1 MYQLQRRALSNPAL
15 FADSYK
21 LSHKAMEPEGTEI
34 IYSNFTPRFN
44 KYFKELYPNHD
55 GKTVVFGIYPFL
67 LDFLVDYWEKG
78 FFKRPKED
86 VLQEIRETCYPY
98 VGMDTSDL
106 KHFEELHDLGYL
118 PLRVKALPEGST
130 VNTNIPVLTV
140 VNTHK
145 NFSWLTNYIESVL
158 SSELWKPM
166 TVATFAR
173 EFDKLVRHWF
183 DKTVSDQTF
192 RHFAIH
198 DFSYRGHG
206 THRESAMC
214 GAAPLLF
221 SNGTDNIPG
230 ILVARSL
237 YNASEDVAGS
247 VAASEHSVTTLGI
260 NFFADQKFEGELEVL
275 TTQLKN
281 RMLSLG
287 IYGEYDKALGELVTL
302 YRLLTEVYPS
312 GIFSYVSDSYDYWR
326 VLTLILPI
334 LKSVILR
341 REGKLVIR
349 PDCYSSD
356 TEVLTN
362 RGFIL
367 FKDLTTDDQ
376 VAQVLDDGSY
386 EFVTPLKIVNE
397 NYKGKMYHFKDHHG
411 KVDQL
416 VTPNH
421 RMIYKQINS
430 SDHSKVVEK
439 IVYAEDMKKR
449 GNCLNYFERSAKAQN
464 KGKSLTPLERLNI
477 AFQADGCYRIGCN
490 NTIRFS
496 FSKQRK
502 ITRLTTILTEAAIP
516 FKIYNLSN
524 GQKEFNITLDKNLV
538 AKDFSWVNIADL
550 CSNWCEEFLEELK
563 HWDGSIRN
571 AGRFKYDTT
580 TESCSKIV
588 ELVAISAGK
597 GVLTSQAKDARQNHF
612 LDVFTSNILANNTCG
627 GQSWTKKEVDYE
639 GTVHCVQVPTG
650 RLIVKRNKSI
660 MVCGNSG
667 DPVKIVCGEKL
678 TLSEVDEKAIS
689 RLSYNT
695 EFTFNGKPYR
705 VIRDLSVVPEERYL
719 PFFELIR
726 NEFIEEIRTEQTPEE
741 KGSIQVLS
749 EVFGFT
755 TNTKGY
761 KELPPQIGLIYG
773 DGITYARGSAIY
785 SQLADK
791 GFASNNVVLGIGSYS
806 FAGGTRDTL
815 GFAIKATYAEIN
827 GNPTPIYKEPKTD
840 LSKKSARGL
849 MKIVEDD
856 KGELVLVDQVSWA
869 EEAEGLLQVVFEN
882 GKLFNQPDFT
892 EIRTRLG
899 FYE

>member
-21 LSHKAMEPEGTEI
+21 LSHKAMEPKGTEI

-44 KYFKELYPNHD
+44 KYFKSLYPNHD

-237 YNASEDVAGS
+237 YNAPEDVAGS

-334 LKSVILR
+334 LKPVILR

-349 PDCYSSD
+349 PD
-356 TEVLTN
+356 
-362 RGFIL
+362 
-367 FKDLTTDDQ
+367 
-376 VAQVLDDGSY
+376 
-386 EFVTPLKIVNE
+386 
-397 NYKGKMYHFKDHHG
+397 
-411 KVDQL
+411 
-416 VTPNH
+416 
-421 RMIYKQINS
+421 
-430 SDHSKVVEK
+430 
-439 IVYAEDMKKR
+439 
-449 GNCLNYFERSAKAQN
+449 
-464 KGKSLTPLERLNI
+464 
-477 AFQADGCYRIGCN
+477 
-490 NTIRFS
+490 
-496 FSKQRK
+496 
-502 ITRLTTILTEAAIP
+502 
-516 FKIYNLSN
+516 
-524 GQKEFNITLDKNLV
+524 
-538 AKDFSWVNIADL
+538 
-550 CSNWCEEFLEELK
+550 
-563 HWDGSIRN
+563 
-571 AGRFKYDTT
+571 
-580 TESCSKIV
+580 
-588 ELVAISAGK
+588 
-597 GVLTSQAKDARQNHF
+597 
-612 LDVFTSNILANNTCG
+612 
-627 GQSWTKKEVDYE
+627 
-639 GTVHCVQVPTG
+639 
-650 RLIVKRNKSI
+650 
-660 MVCGNSG
+660 SG

-791 GFASNNVVLGIGSYS
+791 GFASNNVVLGVGSFS

-815 GFAIKATYAEIN
+815 GFAIKATYAEVN

-840 LSKKSARGL
+840 VSKKSARGL

>member
-1 MYQLQRRALSNPAL
+1 MYQLQRSALSNPAL

-21 LSHKAMEPEGTEI
+21 LSHKAMEPEGTEV

-44 KYFKELYPNHD
+44 KYFKALYPDHD

-67 LDFLVDYWEKG
+67 LEFLVESWNEG
-78 FFKRPKED
+78 FFNRPKEE
-86 VLQEIRETCYPY
+86 VLEEIREVCYPY
-98 VGMDTSDL
+98 VGMDTKDL
-106 KHFEELHDLGYL
+106 KHFEDLHDLGYL

-237 YNASEDVAGS
+237 YNAPEDVAGS

-334 LKSVILR
+334 LKPVILR

-349 PDCYSSD
+349 PD
-356 TEVLTN
+356 
-362 RGFIL
+362 
-367 FKDLTTDDQ
+367 
-376 VAQVLDDGSY
+376 
-386 EFVTPLKIVNE
+386 
-397 NYKGKMYHFKDHHG
+397 
-411 KVDQL
+411 
-416 VTPNH
+416 
-421 RMIYKQINS
+421 
-430 SDHSKVVEK
+430 
-439 IVYAEDMKKR
+439 
-449 GNCLNYFERSAKAQN
+449 
-464 KGKSLTPLERLNI
+464 
-477 AFQADGCYRIGCN
+477 
-490 NTIRFS
+490 
-496 FSKQRK
+496 
-502 ITRLTTILTEAAIP
+502 
-516 FKIYNLSN
+516 
-524 GQKEFNITLDKNLV
+524 
-538 AKDFSWVNIADL
+538 
-550 CSNWCEEFLEELK
+550 
-563 HWDGSIRN
+563 
-571 AGRFKYDTT
+571 
-580 TESCSKIV
+580 
-588 ELVAISAGK
+588 
-597 GVLTSQAKDARQNHF
+597 
-612 LDVFTSNILANNTCG
+612 
-627 GQSWTKKEVDYE
+627 
-639 GTVHCVQVPTG
+639 
-650 RLIVKRNKSI
+650 
-660 MVCGNSG
+660 SG

-791 GFASNNVVLGIGSYS
+791 GFASNNVVLGVGSFS

-856 KGELVLVDQVSWA
+856 KGELVLVDQVSLA

>member
-1 MYQLQRRALSNPAL
+1 MYQLQRSALSNPAL

-166 TVATFAR
+166 TVATVAR

-237 YNASEDVAGS
+237 YNAPEDVAGS

-260 NFFADQKFEGELEVL
+260 NFFADQKFDGELKTL
-275 TTQLKN
+275 ADQLLNK
-281 RMLSLG
+281 MIALG
-287 IYGEYDKALGELVTL
+287 IQSEYEKALGELVTI
-302 YRLLTEVYPS
+302 YRLLTEVYPT

-334 LKSVILR
+334 LKPVILR

-356 TEVLTN
+356 TQTLTKS
-362 RGFIL
+362 GWKL
-367 FKDLTTDDQ
+367 FKDLSPTDQ

-386 EFVTPLKIVNE
+386 EFVTPLKIVNVP
-397 NYKGKMYHFKDHHG
+397 YKGKMFLFKDHHG

-416 VTPNH
+416 VTPDH
-421 RMIYKQINS
+421 RMLYKQIHPDGS
-430 SDHSKVVEK
+430 VSEVIKFAK
-439 IVYAEDMKKR
+439 DMKNS
-449 GNCLNYFERSAKAQN
+449 GNHLNYFERSAKSIN
-464 KGKSLTPLERLNI
+464 RYKTLTSLERLNI
-477 AFQADGCYRIGCN
+477 AFQADGSFIRGCN
-490 NTIRFS
+490 TRVRFS
-496 FSKQRK
+496 FSKKRK
-502 ITRLTTILTEAAIP
+502 IGRLISILNSTGLPYKVYQLAGN
-516 FKIYNLSN
+516 KV
-524 GQKEFNITLDKNLV
+524 EFNVEVSATLLSKTFD
-538 AKDFSWVNIADL
+538 WVDTSNL
-550 CSNWCEEFLEELK
+550 CSNWSSEFIEELK
-563 HWDGSIRN
+563 YWDSSIRSN
-571 AGRFKYDTT
+571 GRFKYDTT
-580 TESCSKIV
+580 TYTCSTVV
-588 ELVAISAGK
+588 ELIAIAAGK
-597 GVLTSQAKDARQNHF
+597 GIYTSYSSDARQAHF
-612 LDVFTSNILANNTCG
+612 SDVYTSHIMDSNKAG
-627 GQSWTKKEVDYE
+627 GQSWTKEEVDYD

-667 DPVKIVCGEKL
+667 DPVNITSGHTVTELLEYPDFDSFATSPSFRQKFDVIKL
-678 TLSEVDEKAIS
+678 KDTYYRDDSELD
-689 RLSYNT
+689 T
-695 EFTFNGKPYR
+695 NG
-705 VIRDLSVVPEERYL
+705 
-719 PFFELIR
+719 
-726 NEFIEEIRTEQTPEE
+726 EFIKKYAVVTEEEV

-791 GFASNNVVLGIGSYS
+791 GFASNNVVLGVGSFS
-806 FAGGTRDTL
+806 FSSSLSRDSL
-815 GFAIKATYAEIN
+815 GFAVKATYAEIN

-892 EIRTRLG
+892 DIRTRLG
-899 FYE
+899 FSE

>member
-1 MYQLQRRALSNPAL
+1 MYQLQRSALSNPAL

-21 LSHKAMEPEGTEI
+21 LSHKAMEPEGTEV

-44 KYFKELYPNHD
+44 KYFKALYPDHD

-98 VGMDTSDL
+98 VGMDTTDL

-145 NFSWLTNYIESVL
+145 DFSWLTNYIESVL

-166 TVATFAR
+166 TIATVAR
-173 EFDKLVRHWF
+173 EFDKLTRYWF

-237 YNASEDVAGS
+237 YNAPEDVAGS

-260 NFFADQKFEGELEVL
+260 NFFAGQKFEGELGVL

-287 IYGEYDKALGELVTL
+287 ICSEYDKALGELVTL

-326 VLTLILPI
+326 VLTVILPI
-334 LKSVILR
+334 LKPVIMR
-341 REGKLVIR
+341 RDGKLVVR
-349 PDCYSSD
+349 PD
-356 TEVLTN
+356 
-362 RGFIL
+362 
-367 FKDLTTDDQ
+367 
-376 VAQVLDDGSY
+376 
-386 EFVTPLKIVNE
+386 
-397 NYKGKMYHFKDHHG
+397 
-411 KVDQL
+411 
-416 VTPNH
+416 
-421 RMIYKQINS
+421 
-430 SDHSKVVEK
+430 
-439 IVYAEDMKKR
+439 
-449 GNCLNYFERSAKAQN
+449 
-464 KGKSLTPLERLNI
+464 
-477 AFQADGCYRIGCN
+477 
-490 NTIRFS
+490 
-496 FSKQRK
+496 
-502 ITRLTTILTEAAIP
+502 
-516 FKIYNLSN
+516 
-524 GQKEFNITLDKNLV
+524 
-538 AKDFSWVNIADL
+538 
-550 CSNWCEEFLEELK
+550 
-563 HWDGSIRN
+563 
-571 AGRFKYDTT
+571 
-580 TESCSKIV
+580 
-588 ELVAISAGK
+588 
-597 GVLTSQAKDARQNHF
+597 
-612 LDVFTSNILANNTCG
+612 
-627 GQSWTKKEVDYE
+627 
-639 GTVHCVQVPTG
+639 
-650 RLIVKRNKSI
+650 
-660 MVCGNSG
+660 SG
-667 DPVKIVCGEKL
+667 DPVKIVCGYPL
-678 TLSEVDEKAIS
+678 TEAWFEGI
-689 RLSYNT
+689 YGGIT
-695 EFTFNGKPYR
+695 Q
-705 VIRDLSVVPEERYL
+705 EEA
-719 PFFELIR
+719 
-726 NEFIEEIRTEQTPEE
+726 
-741 KGSIQVLS
+741 KGSIQILS
-749 EVFGFT
+749 EIFGYT
-755 TNTKGY
+755 VNAKGY

-773 DGITYARGSAIY
+773 DGITYERGSAIY
-785 SQLADK
+785 SQLAAK
-791 GFASNNVVLGIGSYS
+791 GFASNNVVLGVGSYS

-815 GFAIKATYAEIN
+815 GFAIKATYAEVN
-827 GNPTPIYKEPKTD
+827 GIPTPIYKEPKTD
-840 LSKKSARGL
+840 VSKKSARGL

-856 KGELVLVDQVSWA
+856 KGELVLVDQVSWD
-869 EEAEGLLQVVFEN
+869 EESEGLLQVVFEN

>member
-1 MYQLQRRALSNPAL
+1 MALVAIKVGFNMYQLQRRALSNPAL

-44 KYFKELYPNHD
+44 KYFKELYPYHD

-237 YNASEDVAGS
+237 YNAPEDVAGS

-334 LKSVILR
+334 LKPVILR

-349 PDCYSSD
+349 PD
-356 TEVLTN
+356 
-362 RGFIL
+362 
-367 FKDLTTDDQ
+367 
-376 VAQVLDDGSY
+376 
-386 EFVTPLKIVNE
+386 
-397 NYKGKMYHFKDHHG
+397 
-411 KVDQL
+411 
-416 VTPNH
+416 
-421 RMIYKQINS
+421 
-430 SDHSKVVEK
+430 
-439 IVYAEDMKKR
+439 
-449 GNCLNYFERSAKAQN
+449 
-464 KGKSLTPLERLNI
+464 
-477 AFQADGCYRIGCN
+477 
-490 NTIRFS
+490 
-496 FSKQRK
+496 
-502 ITRLTTILTEAAIP
+502 
-516 FKIYNLSN
+516 
-524 GQKEFNITLDKNLV
+524 
-538 AKDFSWVNIADL
+538 
-550 CSNWCEEFLEELK
+550 
-563 HWDGSIRN
+563 
-571 AGRFKYDTT
+571 
-580 TESCSKIV
+580 
-588 ELVAISAGK
+588 
-597 GVLTSQAKDARQNHF
+597 
-612 LDVFTSNILANNTCG
+612 
-627 GQSWTKKEVDYE
+627 
-639 GTVHCVQVPTG
+639 
-650 RLIVKRNKSI
+650 
-660 MVCGNSG
+660 SG

>member
-21 LSHKAMEPEGTEI
+21 LSHKAMEPKGTEI

-44 KYFKELYPNHD
+44 KYFKSLYPNHD

-98 VGMDTSDL
+98 VGMDTTDL

-173 EFDKLVRHWF
+173 EFSKLVDEWF
-183 DKTVSDQTF
+183 DKTVVDQTF
-192 RHFAIH
+192 RRFAIH

-206 THRESAMC
+206 THRESAIC

-237 YNASEDVAGS
+237 YNAPEDVAGS

-260 NFFADQKFEGELEVL
+260 NFFAGQKFEGELGVL
-275 TTQLKN
+275 ATQLKN

-287 IYGEYDKALGELVTL
+287 IYGEYAKALGELVTL

-334 LKSVILR
+334 LKPVILR

-349 PDCYSSD
+349 PD
-356 TEVLTN
+356 
-362 RGFIL
+362 
-367 FKDLTTDDQ
+367 
-376 VAQVLDDGSY
+376 
-386 EFVTPLKIVNE
+386 
-397 NYKGKMYHFKDHHG
+397 
-411 KVDQL
+411 
-416 VTPNH
+416 
-421 RMIYKQINS
+421 
-430 SDHSKVVEK
+430 
-439 IVYAEDMKKR
+439 
-449 GNCLNYFERSAKAQN
+449 
-464 KGKSLTPLERLNI
+464 
-477 AFQADGCYRIGCN
+477 
-490 NTIRFS
+490 
-496 FSKQRK
+496 
-502 ITRLTTILTEAAIP
+502 
-516 FKIYNLSN
+516 
-524 GQKEFNITLDKNLV
+524 
-538 AKDFSWVNIADL
+538 
-550 CSNWCEEFLEELK
+550 
-563 HWDGSIRN
+563 
-571 AGRFKYDTT
+571 
-580 TESCSKIV
+580 
-588 ELVAISAGK
+588 
-597 GVLTSQAKDARQNHF
+597 
-612 LDVFTSNILANNTCG
+612 
-627 GQSWTKKEVDYE
+627 
-639 GTVHCVQVPTG
+639 
-650 RLIVKRNKSI
+650 
-660 MVCGNSG
+660 SG

-678 TLSEVDEKAIS
+678 ALSEVDEKAIS

-705 VIRDLSVVPEERYL
+705 VIRDLSVLPEDRYL

-726 NEFIEEIRTEQTPEE
+726 NEFIEEVRTEQTPEE

-749 EVFGFT
+749 EVFGST
-755 TNTKGY
+755 INAKGY

-773 DGITYARGSAIY
+773 DGITYERGSAIY
-785 SQLADK
+785 SQLAAK
-791 GFASNNVVLGIGSYS
+791 GFASNNVVLGVGSYS

-815 GFAIKATYAEIN
+815 GFAIKATYAEVN
-827 GNPTPIYKEPKTD
+827 GIPTPIYKEPKTD
-840 LSKKSARGL
+840 VSKKSARGL

-856 KGELVLVDQVSWA
+856 KGELVLVDQVSWD
-869 EEAEGLLQVVFEN
+869 EESEGLLQVVFEN

>member
-21 LSHKAMEPEGTEI
+21 LSHKAMEPKGTEI

-44 KYFKELYPNHD
+44 KYFKSLYPNHD

-98 VGMDTSDL
+98 VGMDTTDL

-173 EFDKLVRHWF
+173 EFSKLVDEWF
-183 DKTVSDQTF
+183 DKTVVDQTF
-192 RHFAIH
+192 RRFAIH

-206 THRESAMC
+206 THRESAIC

-237 YNASEDVAGS
+237 YNAPEDVAGS

-260 NFFADQKFEGELEVL
+260 NFFAGQKFEGELGVL
-275 TTQLKN
+275 ATQLKN

-334 LKSVILR
+334 LKDVILR

-349 PDCYSSD
+349 PD
-356 TEVLTN
+356 
-362 RGFIL
+362 
-367 FKDLTTDDQ
+367 
-376 VAQVLDDGSY
+376 
-386 EFVTPLKIVNE
+386 
-397 NYKGKMYHFKDHHG
+397 
-411 KVDQL
+411 
-416 VTPNH
+416 
-421 RMIYKQINS
+421 
-430 SDHSKVVEK
+430 
-439 IVYAEDMKKR
+439 
-449 GNCLNYFERSAKAQN
+449 
-464 KGKSLTPLERLNI
+464 
-477 AFQADGCYRIGCN
+477 
-490 NTIRFS
+490 
-496 FSKQRK
+496 
-502 ITRLTTILTEAAIP
+502 
-516 FKIYNLSN
+516 
-524 GQKEFNITLDKNLV
+524 
-538 AKDFSWVNIADL
+538 
-550 CSNWCEEFLEELK
+550 
-563 HWDGSIRN
+563 
-571 AGRFKYDTT
+571 
-580 TESCSKIV
+580 
-588 ELVAISAGK
+588 
-597 GVLTSQAKDARQNHF
+597 
-612 LDVFTSNILANNTCG
+612 
-627 GQSWTKKEVDYE
+627 
-639 GTVHCVQVPTG
+639 
-650 RLIVKRNKSI
+650 
-660 MVCGNSG
+660 SG
-667 DPVKIVCGEKL
+667 DPVKIVCGEKPAL
-678 TLSEVDEKAIS
+678 AEVDEKSIS
-689 RLSYNT
+689 RLTYNN
-695 EFTFNGKPYR
+695 EFIYNGKPYR
-705 VIRDLSVVPEERYL
+705 VIRDLSVLPEDRYL

-726 NEFIEEIRTEQTPEE
+726 NKFIEEIRIDQTPEE

-755 TNTKGY
+755 TNAKGY

-773 DGITYARGSAIY
+773 DGITYERGSAIY
-785 SQLADK
+785 SQLAAK
-791 GFASNNVVLGIGSYS
+791 GFASNNVVLGV
-806 FAGGTRDTL
+806 
-815 GFAIKATYAEIN
+815 
-827 GNPTPIYKEPKTD
+827 
-840 LSKKSARGL
+840 GL
-849 MKIVEDD
+849 
-856 KGELVLVDQVSWA
+856 
-869 EEAEGLLQVVFEN
+869 
-882 GKLFNQPDFT
+882 T
-892 EIRTRLG
+892 
-899 FYE
+899 

>member
-206 THRESAMC
+206 THRESAVC

-237 YNASEDVAGS
+237 YNAPEDVAGS

-334 LKSVILR
+334 LKPVILR

-349 PDCYSSD
+349 PD
-356 TEVLTN
+356 
-362 RGFIL
+362 
-367 FKDLTTDDQ
+367 
-376 VAQVLDDGSY
+376 
-386 EFVTPLKIVNE
+386 
-397 NYKGKMYHFKDHHG
+397 
-411 KVDQL
+411 
-416 VTPNH
+416 
-421 RMIYKQINS
+421 
-430 SDHSKVVEK
+430 
-439 IVYAEDMKKR
+439 
-449 GNCLNYFERSAKAQN
+449 
-464 KGKSLTPLERLNI
+464 
-477 AFQADGCYRIGCN
+477 
-490 NTIRFS
+490 
-496 FSKQRK
+496 
-502 ITRLTTILTEAAIP
+502 
-516 FKIYNLSN
+516 
-524 GQKEFNITLDKNLV
+524 
-538 AKDFSWVNIADL
+538 
-550 CSNWCEEFLEELK
+550 
-563 HWDGSIRN
+563 
-571 AGRFKYDTT
+571 
-580 TESCSKIV
+580 
-588 ELVAISAGK
+588 
-597 GVLTSQAKDARQNHF
+597 
-612 LDVFTSNILANNTCG
+612 
-627 GQSWTKKEVDYE
+627 
-639 GTVHCVQVPTG
+639 
-650 RLIVKRNKSI
+650 
-660 MVCGNSG
+660 SG

-678 TLSEVDEKAIS
+678 ALLEVDEKAIS

-695 EFTFNGKPYR
+695 EFTFKGKPYR

-755 TNTKGY
+755 TNAKGY

-791 GFASNNVVLGIGSYS
+791 GFASNNVVLGVGSFS

-815 GFAIKATYAEIN
+815 GFAIKATYAEVN

-840 LSKKSARGL
+840 VSKKSARGL

-869 EEAEGLLQVVFEN
+869 EEAEGLFQVVFEN

>member
-21 LSHKAMEPEGTEI
+21 LSHKAMEPKGTEI

-44 KYFKELYPNHD
+44 KYFKSLYPNHD

-98 VGMDTSDL
+98 VGMDTTDL

-173 EFDKLVRHWF
+173 EFSKLVDEWF
-183 DKTVSDQTF
+183 DKTVVDQTF
-192 RHFAIH
+192 RRFAIH

-206 THRESAMC
+206 THRESAIC

-237 YNASEDVAGS
+237 YNAPEDVAGS

-260 NFFADQKFEGELEVL
+260 NFFAGQKFEGELGVL
-275 TTQLKN
+275 ATQLKN

-287 IYGEYDKALGELVTL
+287 IYGEYAKALGELVTL

-334 LKSVILR
+334 LKPVILR

-349 PDCYSSD
+349 PD
-356 TEVLTN
+356 
-362 RGFIL
+362 
-367 FKDLTTDDQ
+367 
-376 VAQVLDDGSY
+376 
-386 EFVTPLKIVNE
+386 
-397 NYKGKMYHFKDHHG
+397 
-411 KVDQL
+411 
-416 VTPNH
+416 
-421 RMIYKQINS
+421 
-430 SDHSKVVEK
+430 
-439 IVYAEDMKKR
+439 
-449 GNCLNYFERSAKAQN
+449 
-464 KGKSLTPLERLNI
+464 
-477 AFQADGCYRIGCN
+477 
-490 NTIRFS
+490 
-496 FSKQRK
+496 
-502 ITRLTTILTEAAIP
+502 
-516 FKIYNLSN
+516 
-524 GQKEFNITLDKNLV
+524 
-538 AKDFSWVNIADL
+538 
-550 CSNWCEEFLEELK
+550 
-563 HWDGSIRN
+563 
-571 AGRFKYDTT
+571 
-580 TESCSKIV
+580 
-588 ELVAISAGK
+588 
-597 GVLTSQAKDARQNHF
+597 
-612 LDVFTSNILANNTCG
+612 
-627 GQSWTKKEVDYE
+627 
-639 GTVHCVQVPTG
+639 
-650 RLIVKRNKSI
+650 
-660 MVCGNSG
+660 SG
-667 DPVKIVCGEKL
+667 DPVKIVCGEKPAL
-678 TLSEVDEKAIS
+678 AEVDEKSIS
-689 RLSYNT
+689 RLTYNN
-695 EFTFNGKPYR
+695 EFIYNGKPYR
-705 VIRDLSVVPEERYL
+705 VIRDFSVLPEDRYL

-726 NEFIEEIRTEQTPEE
+726 NEFIEEVRTEQTPEE

-749 EVFGFT
+749 EVFGST
-755 TNTKGY
+755 INAKGY

-773 DGITYARGSAIY
+773 DGITYERGSAIY
-785 SQLADK
+785 SQLAAK
-791 GFASNNVVLGIGSYS
+791 GFASNNVVLGVGSYS

-815 GFAIKATYAEIN
+815 GFAIKATYAEVN
-827 GNPTPIYKEPKTD
+827 GIPTPIYKEPKTD
-840 LSKKSARGL
+840 VSKKSARGL

-856 KGELVLVDQVSWA
+856 KGELVLVDQVSWD
-869 EEAEGLLQVVFEN
+869 EESEGLLQVVFEN

>member
-21 LSHKAMEPEGTEI
+21 LSHKAMEPKGTEI

-44 KYFKELYPNHD
+44 KYFKSLYPNHD

-237 YNASEDVAGS
+237 YNAPEDVAGS

-334 LKSVILR
+334 LKPVILR

-349 PDCYSSD
+349 PD
-356 TEVLTN
+356 
-362 RGFIL
+362 
-367 FKDLTTDDQ
+367 
-376 VAQVLDDGSY
+376 
-386 EFVTPLKIVNE
+386 
-397 NYKGKMYHFKDHHG
+397 
-411 KVDQL
+411 
-416 VTPNH
+416 
-421 RMIYKQINS
+421 
-430 SDHSKVVEK
+430 
-439 IVYAEDMKKR
+439 
-449 GNCLNYFERSAKAQN
+449 
-464 KGKSLTPLERLNI
+464 
-477 AFQADGCYRIGCN
+477 
-490 NTIRFS
+490 
-496 FSKQRK
+496 
-502 ITRLTTILTEAAIP
+502 
-516 FKIYNLSN
+516 
-524 GQKEFNITLDKNLV
+524 
-538 AKDFSWVNIADL
+538 
-550 CSNWCEEFLEELK
+550 
-563 HWDGSIRN
+563 
-571 AGRFKYDTT
+571 
-580 TESCSKIV
+580 
-588 ELVAISAGK
+588 
-597 GVLTSQAKDARQNHF
+597 
-612 LDVFTSNILANNTCG
+612 
-627 GQSWTKKEVDYE
+627 
-639 GTVHCVQVPTG
+639 
-650 RLIVKRNKSI
+650 
-660 MVCGNSG
+660 SG

-678 TLSEVDEKAIS
+678 TLSEIDEKAIS

-791 GFASNNVVLGIGSYS
+791 GFASNNVVLGVGSFS

-815 GFAIKATYAEIN
+815 GFAIKATYAEVN

-840 LSKKSARGL
+840 VSKKSARGL

>member
-1 MYQLQRRALSNPAL
+1 
-15 FADSYK
+15 
-21 LSHKAMEPEGTEI
+21 
-34 IYSNFTPRFN
+34 
-44 KYFKELYPNHD
+44 
-55 GKTVVFGIYPFL
+55 
-67 LDFLVDYWEKG
+67 
-78 FFKRPKED
+78 
-86 VLQEIRETCYPY
+86 
-98 VGMDTSDL
+98 MDTSDL

-237 YNASEDVAGS
+237 YNAPEDVAGS

-334 LKSVILR
+334 LKPVILR

-349 PDCYSSD
+349 PD
-356 TEVLTN
+356 
-362 RGFIL
+362 
-367 FKDLTTDDQ
+367 
-376 VAQVLDDGSY
+376 
-386 EFVTPLKIVNE
+386 
-397 NYKGKMYHFKDHHG
+397 
-411 KVDQL
+411 
-416 VTPNH
+416 
-421 RMIYKQINS
+421 
-430 SDHSKVVEK
+430 
-439 IVYAEDMKKR
+439 
-449 GNCLNYFERSAKAQN
+449 
-464 KGKSLTPLERLNI
+464 
-477 AFQADGCYRIGCN
+477 
-490 NTIRFS
+490 
-496 FSKQRK
+496 
-502 ITRLTTILTEAAIP
+502 
-516 FKIYNLSN
+516 
-524 GQKEFNITLDKNLV
+524 
-538 AKDFSWVNIADL
+538 
-550 CSNWCEEFLEELK
+550 
-563 HWDGSIRN
+563 
-571 AGRFKYDTT
+571 
-580 TESCSKIV
+580 
-588 ELVAISAGK
+588 
-597 GVLTSQAKDARQNHF
+597 
-612 LDVFTSNILANNTCG
+612 
-627 GQSWTKKEVDYE
+627 
-639 GTVHCVQVPTG
+639 
-650 RLIVKRNKSI
+650 
-660 MVCGNSG
+660 SG

>member
-237 YNASEDVAGS
+237 YNAPEDVAGS

-334 LKSVILR
+334 LKPVILR

-349 PDCYSSD
+349 PD
-356 TEVLTN
+356 
-362 RGFIL
+362 
-367 FKDLTTDDQ
+367 
-376 VAQVLDDGSY
+376 
-386 EFVTPLKIVNE
+386 
-397 NYKGKMYHFKDHHG
+397 
-411 KVDQL
+411 
-416 VTPNH
+416 
-421 RMIYKQINS
+421 
-430 SDHSKVVEK
+430 
-439 IVYAEDMKKR
+439 
-449 GNCLNYFERSAKAQN
+449 
-464 KGKSLTPLERLNI
+464 
-477 AFQADGCYRIGCN
+477 
-490 NTIRFS
+490 
-496 FSKQRK
+496 
-502 ITRLTTILTEAAIP
+502 
-516 FKIYNLSN
+516 
-524 GQKEFNITLDKNLV
+524 
-538 AKDFSWVNIADL
+538 
-550 CSNWCEEFLEELK
+550 
-563 HWDGSIRN
+563 
-571 AGRFKYDTT
+571 
-580 TESCSKIV
+580 
-588 ELVAISAGK
+588 
-597 GVLTSQAKDARQNHF
+597 
-612 LDVFTSNILANNTCG
+612 
-627 GQSWTKKEVDYE
+627 
-639 GTVHCVQVPTG
+639 
-650 RLIVKRNKSI
+650 
-660 MVCGNSG
+660 SG

-791 GFASNNVVLGIGSYS
+791 GFASNNVVLGV
-806 FAGGTRDTL
+806 
-815 GFAIKATYAEIN
+815 
-827 GNPTPIYKEPKTD
+827 
-840 LSKKSARGL
+840 GL
-849 MKIVEDD
+849 
-856 KGELVLVDQVSWA
+856 
-869 EEAEGLLQVVFEN
+869 
-882 GKLFNQPDFT
+882 T
-892 EIRTRLG
+892 
-899 FYE
+899 